1 MNRLFK
7 SALFPILVV
16 LVLAFFALKIV
27 NSSSSSQSPKWRDLV
42 AATNHD
48 KVTSIKSD
56 LAGNS
61 VTYTE
66 AGSNGP
72 RSPTASA
79 SRRSSC

>member
-27 NSSSSSQSPKWRDLV
+27 NSSSSAPPKNWTDLV
-42 AATNHD
+42 QATSHD
-48 KVTSIKSD
+48 QVTSIKSD

-61 VTYTE
+61 VTY
-66 AGSNGP
+66 
-72 RSPTASA
+72 
-79 SRRSSC
+79 